1 MDINE
6 IQRKQR
12 NIKRKILRCDET
24 GDIRRLLGIRAE
36 LARIIEDLEK
46 MKRDYKPPKPV
57 FRRSYALEAFME
69 GLSAGKKPK
78 DLQASRYRPS

>member
-24 GDIRRLLGIRAE
+24 GDIRRLLGIRDQ
-36 LARIIEDLEK
+36 LGRIREDLER
-46 MKRDYKPPKPV
+46 MKRDCTTPKPA
-57 FRRSYALEAFME
+57 FRRSYGYDAFVE
-69 GLSAGKKPK
+69 DILTGRNVKRTS
-78 DLQASRYRPS
+78 